1 MERKFLEEL
10 GLEKE
15 TIDKVLDQHSR
26 EIGKQKAAAE
36 SAKEESTALRARLEE
51 VNGKI
56 EEFKNLDVDGIRK
69 SADEW
74 KAKYEAETEALK
86 KQLEDREYSYT
97 VKDAVAGLKFS
108 SESAKRT
115 FVTDLTAKHPPL
127 NDGKLLGL
135 DDFVKE
141 YREKDPGAFAPEK
154 EEKIPVAVRS
164 TGSGA
169 NMSPDVALRA
179 AFGLKSEKGD

>member
-1 MERKFLEEL
+1 MERKFLVAL

-15 TIDKVLDQHSR
+15 VIDKVLDQHSR
-26 EIGKQKAAAE
+26 EIGRQKTAAE
-36 SAKEESTALRARLEE
+36 SAKEEATALKAQLEE
-51 VNGKI
+51 ATGKI
-56 EEFKNLDVDGIRK
+56 EEFRSLDVDGIRK

-74 KAKYEAETEALK
+74 KSKYEAETEALR
-86 KQLEDREYSYT
+86 KQLEDKEYSYT
-97 VKDAVAGLKFS
+97 LKEAVAGLRFS

-115 FVTDLTAKHPPL
+115 FVADLTEKRPPI

-141 YREKDPGAFAPEK
+141 YRERDPGAFAPEK
-154 EEKIPVAVRS
+154 EEKTPVAVRG
-164 TGSGA
+164 TWSGA
-169 NMSPDVALRA
+169 GTSPDAALRA